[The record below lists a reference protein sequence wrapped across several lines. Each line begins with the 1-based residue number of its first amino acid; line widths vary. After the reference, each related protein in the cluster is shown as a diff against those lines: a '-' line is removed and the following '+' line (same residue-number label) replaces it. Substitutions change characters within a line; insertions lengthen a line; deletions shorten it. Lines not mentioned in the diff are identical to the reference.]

1 MKFFSAIG
9 KRLADKANSN
19 LTKKQTKQAQR
30 NAYMATGRK
39 IKQAKKNHKR
49 IKGSS
54 VYRAEFKKEMQKFY
68 GGAGRKAPIFWAK
81 EAGPIT

>member
-1 MKFFSAIG
+1 MKFFSVIG

-54 VYRAEFKKEMQKFY
+54 VYRSEFKKEMQKVEK
-68 GGAGRKAPIFWAK
+68 RHSIFSFF
-81 EAGPIT
+81 IDLIFS

>member
-1 MKFFSAIG
+1 MKFFSVIG

-19 LTKKQTKQAQR
+19 FTKKQTKQAQR

-49 IKGSS
+49 IKGSL
-54 VYRAEFKKEMQKFY
+54 VYRAEFKKEMQKVEKRHSIISFFIDL
-68 GGAGRKAPIFWAK
+68 IFS
-81 EAGPIT
+81 